1 MQHFVALRNG
11 GYAGGHRE
19 CTGATAT
26 EKPVKLIYITKF
38 FRWAFNMALMGVRL
52 RLDAVFHVRD
62 DSNLFTCTGTTVTS
76 NKSPTP
82 DSNPQCSPAC
92 SARPAPVVPDGTATK
107 SSRRNFLLA
116 GGTVSVSSLMGAA
129 ALMAQTDDP
138 KATVEWAEHFQ
149 TNYRLMTPAEKAE
162 ARARL
167 ERRYSAQYSKKVTVD
182 TTEASPGVL
191 MGYALNIRKCIGCR
205 RCVKACV
212 EENNQSRGKEPGQ
225 RIEWIQVL
233 KMERGEFSSE
243 KMNQGYP
250 EGLGIQVGG
259 NAYTPA
265 GQVLEG
271 QYYDEPAAV
280 PEKDATY
287 MPIAC
292 MQCEK
297 PPCVKVCPVRTTYR
311 EADGPVVI
319 DYNWCIGCRMCMG
332 ACPYWARRINLTTP
346 VLPKDEM
353 NPVTHYLGN
362 RPRMRGVV
370 EKCHW
375 CLQRTRQGRYP
386 ACVEVCPVGARKF
399 GNLLDPESE
408 VSLILARKNVFRLK
422 AELNTFPKFF
432 YFYD

>member
-1 MQHFVALRNG
+1 MKQQ
-11 GYAGGHRE
+11 AGRPGARAPK
-19 CTGATAT
+19 TRAGATGSAASAN
-26 EKPVKLIYITKF
+26 P
-38 FRWAFNMALMGVRL
+38 A
-52 RLDAVFHVRD
+52 DAVVK
-62 DSNLFTCTGTTVTS
+62 T
-76 NKSPTP
+76 
-82 DSNPQCSPAC
+82 
-92 SARPAPVVPDGTATK
+92 
-107 SSRRNFLLA
+107 SRRGLLRS
-116 GGTVSVSSLMGAA
+116 GGMLSLSSLMGTA
-129 ALMAQTDDP
+129 ALMAPEGD
-138 KATVEWAEHFQ
+138 ARAAVEWAEHFQ
-149 TNYRLMTPAEKAE
+149 KNYRLMTAEEKAE
-162 ARARL
+162 ARTRL
-167 ERRYSAQYSKKVTVD
+167 ERRYSDEYGKKVSVD
-182 TTEASPGVL
+182 TTEAQPGML

-212 EENNQSRGKEPGQ
+212 EENNQSRGSRPGE

-233 KMERGEFSSE
+233 RMERGEFTGD

-259 NAYTPA
+259 NAYSPA

-271 QYYDEPAAV
+271 QYFYDPPAV

-319 DYNWCIGCRMCMG
+319 DYNWCIGCKMCMN
-332 ACPYWARRINLTTP
+332 ACPYWARRFNLTTP
-346 VLPKDEM
+346 VLPKEDM

-375 CLQRTRQGRYP
+375 CLQRTRHGRYP

-399 GNLLDPESE
+399 GNLLDPKSE
-408 VSLILARKNVFRLK
+408 VSMVLARKNVFRLK

>member
-1 MQHFVALRNG
+1 VH
-11 GYAGGHRE
+11 
-19 CTGATAT
+19 
-26 EKPVKLIYITKF
+26 
-38 FRWAFNMALMGVRL
+38 
-52 RLDAVFHVRD
+52 
-62 DSNLFTCTGTTVTS
+62 
-76 NKSPTP
+76 
-82 DSNPQCSPAC
+82 
-92 SARPAPVVPDGTATK
+92 
-107 SSRRNFLLA
+107 
-116 GGTVSVSSLMGAA
+116 
-129 ALMAQTDDP
+129 
-138 KATVEWAEHFQ
+138 
-149 TNYRLMTPAEKAE
+149 
-162 ARARL
+162 
-167 ERRYSAQYSKKVTVD
+167 
-182 TTEASPGVL
+182 
-191 MGYALNIRKCIGCR
+191 
-205 RCVKACV
+205 ACV
-212 EENNQSRGKEPGQ
+212 AENNQSRGERPGE

-233 KMERGEFSSE
+233 RMERGEFTQE
-243 KMNQGYP
+243 RMNQGYP

-265 GQVLEG
+265 GVQMEG
-271 QYYDEPAAV
+271 QYHYTPETV

-319 DYNWCIGCRMCMG
+319 DYNWCIGCKMCMN
-332 ACPYWARRINLTTP
+332 ACPYWARRFNLTTP
-346 VLPKDEM
+346 VLPKQDM

-375 CLQRTRQGRYP
+375 CLQRTRHGRYP

-408 VSLILARKNVFRLK
+408 VSKVLARKNVFRLK

>member
-1 MQHFVALRNG
+1 MSLEVKRRIGSTAGSTTGPTTGSATDTAPPCAVPPASADPAKAVTPPPTRRAFLRG
-11 GYAGGHRE
+11 SGMLG
-19 CTGATAT
+19 
-26 EKPVKLIYITKF
+26 L
-38 FRWAFNMALMGVRL
+38 
-52 RLDAVFHVRD
+52 
-62 DSNLFTCTGTTVTS
+62 
-76 NKSPTP
+76 
-82 DSNPQCSPAC
+82 
-92 SARPAPVVPDGTATK
+92 
-107 SSRRNFLLA
+107 
-116 GGTVSVSSLMGAA
+116 SSLMGTAT
-129 ALMAQTDDP
+129 LMAPGDA
-138 KATVEWAEHFQ
+138 KAAVEWAEHFQ
-149 TNYRLMTPAEKAE
+149 KNYRLMTDQEKDE
-162 ARARL
+162 ARLRL
-167 ERRYSAQYSKKVTVD
+167 EKRYTEEYGKKTTVD
-182 TTEASPGVL
+182 ITPPQPGML

-212 EENNQSRGKEPGQ
+212 EENNQSRGERPGE

-233 KMERGEFSSE
+233 RMERGEFSKE
-243 KMNQGYP
+243 NMDKGYP

-259 NAYTPA
+259 NAYSPA

-271 QYYDEPAAV
+271 QYQYQPDKV
-280 PEKDATY
+280 PEADATY

-311 EADGPVVI
+311 EGDGPVVI
-319 DYNWCIGCRMCMG
+319 DYNWCIGCKMCMN
-332 ACPYWARRINLTTP
+332 ACPYWARRFNLTTP
-346 VLPKDEM
+346 VLPKAAM

-375 CLQRTRQGRYP
+375 CLQRTRHNRYP

-408 VSLILARKNVFRLK
+408 VSKVLARKNVFRLK
-422 AELNTFPKFF
+422 AEYNTFPKFF

>member
-1 MQHFVALRNG
+1 MTNEVPTPHDPCTPCTEHCTDAPTDAAAPVETPSPGSRRSFLRT
-11 GYAGGHRE
+11 AGMLS
-19 CTGATAT
+19 
-26 EKPVKLIYITKF
+26 VSQ
-38 FRWAFNMALMGVRL
+38 LMG
-52 RLDAVFHVRD
+52 
-62 DSNLFTCTGTTVTS
+62 T
-76 NKSPTP
+76 
-82 DSNPQCSPAC
+82 
-92 SARPAPVVPDGTATK
+92 
-107 SSRRNFLLA
+107 
-116 GGTVSVSSLMGAA
+116 A
-129 ALMAQTDDP
+129 ALMVQSDDA
-138 KATVEWAEHFQ
+138 KAAASWAETFQ
-149 TNYRLMTPAEKAE
+149 KNYRLMTQQEKDD
-162 ARARL
+162 ARL
-167 ERRYSAQYSKKVTVD
+167 RLEKRYSQEYAKTVKVD
-182 TTEASPGVL
+182 ITEAQPGML
-191 MGYALNIRKCIGCR
+191 MGYALNVRKCIGCR

-212 EENNQSRGKEPGQ
+212 AENNQTRGERPGE

-233 KMERGEFSSE
+233 RMERGEFSQD
-243 KMNQGYP
+243 KMDHGYP

-271 QYYDEPAAV
+271 QYFYEPEAV

-311 EADGPVVI
+311 EPDGPVVI
-319 DYNWCIGCRMCMG
+319 DYNWCIGCKMCMN
-332 ACPYWARRINLTTP
+332 ACPYWARRFNLTTP
-346 VLPKDEM
+346 VLPNEAM

-375 CLQRTRQGRYP
+375 CLQRTRHGRYP

-408 VSLILARKNVFRLK
+408 VSKILARKNVFRLK

>member
-1 MQHFVALRNG
+1 MTQQNTP
-11 GYAGGHRE
+11 AG
-19 CTGATAT
+19 
-26 EKPVKLIYITKF
+26 
-38 FRWAFNMALMGVRL
+38 
-52 RLDAVFHVRD
+52 DAVAGA
-62 DSNLFTCTGTTVTS
+62 L
-76 NKSPTP
+76 P
-82 DSNPQCSPAC
+82 PA
-92 SARPAPVVPDGTATK
+92 AADPKQAAPRP
-107 SSRRNFLLA
+107 SRRGFLRD
-116 GGTVSVSSLMGAA
+116 GGMLGLSSLMGTAT
-129 ALMAQTDDP
+129 LMAGSDD
-138 KATVEWAEHFQ
+138 AQAAIEWGEHFQ
-149 TNYRLMTPAEKAE
+149 KNYRLMTPEEKAQ

-167 ERRYSAQYSKKVTVD
+167 ERRYSEEYGKKVSVD
-182 TTEASPGVL
+182 TTEAQPGVL

-205 RCVKACV
+205 RCVHACV
-212 EENNQSRGKEPGQ
+212 AENNQSRGTRPGE

-233 KMERGEFSSE
+233 RMERGHFS
-243 KMNQGYP
+243 KDKVNQGGYP

-265 GQVLEG
+265 GTVLEG
-271 QYYDEPAAV
+271 EYRYEPKAV
-280 PEKDATY
+280 PESDATY

-332 ACPYWARRINLTTP
+332 ACPYWARRLNVTTP
-346 VLPKDEM
+346 VLPKEAM

-375 CLQRTRQGRYP
+375 CLQRTRHGRYP

-399 GNLLDPESE
+399 GNLLEPESE
-408 VSLILARKNVFRLK
+408 VSLVLARKNVFRLK
-422 AELNTFPKFF
+422 AEANTFPKFF

>member
-1 MQHFVALRNG
+1 VLQIRSKQYWRANNKEKHLALTSINGCTWDPIQQYPTDFLEIWYFRESHFPYWR
-11 GYAGGHRE
+11 
-19 CTGATAT
+19 
-26 EKPVKLIYITKF
+26 
-38 FRWAFNMALMGVRL
+38 
-52 RLDAVFHVRD
+52 
-62 DSNLFTCTGTTVTS
+62 TTVTT
-76 NKSPTP
+76 KAKPP
-82 DSNPQCSPAC
+82 AGAAEEPAC
-92 SARPAPVVPDGTATK
+92 ECPVQPASAGPSKAAPRA
-107 SSRRNFLLA
+107 SRRGFLRS
-116 GGTVSVSSLMGAA
+116 GGVLGLSSLMGTAT
-129 ALMAQTDDP
+129 LMAQSGDT
-138 KATVEWAEHFQ
+138 KAAIEWAEHFQ
-149 TNYRLMTPAEKAE
+149 KNYRLMTPEERVE
-162 ARARL
+162 ARDRL
-167 ERRYSAQYSKKVTVD
+167 ERRYSAEYRKKVSVD
-182 TTEASPGVL
+182 ITDAKPGVL
-191 MGYALNIRKCIGCR
+191 MGYALNVRKCIGCR

-212 EENNQSRGKEPGQ
+212 EENNQSRGPRAGE

-233 KMERGEFSSE
+233 RMERGEFTKE
-243 KMNQGYP
+243 RMNEGYP

-271 QYYDEPAAV
+271 QFRYEPEAV

-311 EADGPVVI
+311 EPDGPVVI

-332 ACPYWARRINLTTP
+332 ACPYWARRLNVTSP
-346 VLPKDEM
+346 VLPRDDM

-375 CLQRTRQGRYP
+375 CLQRTRHDRYP

-408 VSLILARKNVFRLK
+408 VSLVLARKNVFRLK